1 MLSVLH
7 KSAEITAYVVG
18 AEIGDVN
25 QTNNSEFG
33 STYVVTYGQLV
44 QTAKTKLFNLKE
56 KLKEHYDSLGEQSIV
71 EIALSE
77 SKQLM
82 L

>member
-1 MLSVLH
+1 
-7 KSAEITAYVVG
+7 
-18 AEIGDVN
+18 
-25 QTNNSEFG
+25 
-33 STYVVTYGQLV
+33 LV